1 MRHSIFLLLLCLIV
15 CPARAQSDPPYATP
29 NVLHVLSLLAPP
41 PARGSAAEKRD
52 INAVLEAQ
60 NARTP
65 ALEKHAIE
73 DADASGFRFADVL
86 GPNFTAK
93 NLPLTAKLLAKVRS
107 AQSALTAPAKD
118 CFLGPRPF
126 LIDPRV
132 HPIAQLKAESAN
144 DPPRPLATLPR
155 GPGSP
160 CRALPETAPPAY
172 SYSYPSGHAAFGALE
187 AIILARMVPEKR
199 EALYARGWDF
209 GWSRVVAGIHAP
221 SALESSRIVATLLA
235 EALAGDAG
243 FEADLA
249 AARAEL
255 RPVLGLAP

>member
-1 MRHSIFLLLLCLIV
+1 MRHATFLLFLCLFFG
-15 CPARAQSDPPYATP
+15 PALAIDDAPYAAP
-29 NVLHVLSLLAPP
+29 NVLDVLALLAPP
-41 PARGSAAEKRD
+41 PAPGSAAEKRD
-52 INAVLEAQ
+52 IDAVLEAQ
-60 NARTP
+60 KARTP
-65 ALEKHAIE
+65 ALEQHAIE
-73 DADASGFRFADVL
+73 DADVRGFRFADVL
-86 GPNFTAK
+86 GAKFTPE
-93 NLPLTAKLLAKVRS
+93 NVPLTAKLLLKLRS
-107 AQSALTAPAKD
+107 AQSALTSPAKD

-126 LIDPRV
+126 LLDARV
-132 HPIAQLKAESAN
+132 QPIAELKAGSAN

-160 CRALPETAPPAY
+160 CAALPETPPDY

-199 EALYARGWDF
+199 GALYARGWDF

-221 SALESSRIVATLLA
+221 SALESSRIIATLLA
-235 EALAGDAG
+235 EALARDAR

-255 RPVLGLAP
+255 RAALGLAP